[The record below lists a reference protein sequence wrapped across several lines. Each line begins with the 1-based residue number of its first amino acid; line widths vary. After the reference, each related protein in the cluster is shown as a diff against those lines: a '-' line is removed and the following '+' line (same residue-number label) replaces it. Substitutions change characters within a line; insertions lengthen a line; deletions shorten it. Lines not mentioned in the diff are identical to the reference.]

1 MKEKDTIGLCMRY
14 SESCKLC
21 PRNKK
26 CEEELREEAIKRRR
40 GDKSE
45 SKRVRNNVRNN
56 KRRKHERISKT
67 KKL

>member
-26 CEEELREEAIKRRR
+26 CEEELKEEAIKRKR
-40 GDKSE
+40 GDKGE
-45 SKRVRNNVRNN
+45 SKHIRNKVRNN
-56 KRRKHERISKT
+56 KRRRNK
-67 KKL
+67 

>member
-26 CEEELREEAIKRRR
+26 CEEELKEEAKIRKR
-40 GDKSE
+40 GDKGE
-45 SKRVRNNVRNN
+45 SKSIRNKLRNN
-56 KRRKHERISKT
+56 KRRRNKR
-67 KKL
+67 

>member
-1 MKEKDTIGLCMRY
+1 MGEKNYLGLCMRY

-26 CEEELREEAIKRRR
+26 CEEELKKELSEKRR
-40 GDKSE
+40 GGKSE
-45 SKRVRNNVRNN
+45 SKCVRNNVRNN
-56 KRRKHERISKT
+56 KRRKHGRISKT